1 MNKIIISGNLTKD
14 IEVKKSTQNKSYISF
29 TLGVREYTGKDNKQA
44 NFIDFKAFNA
54 TADALAKYC
63 HKGSYVVIIGSLR
76 KSSYVKDGITRYYT
90 EVYVDDFELTPKA
103 KTKTS
108 ENPVNAIVEPTQ
120 GEQVPLD
127 SDLTDEDLPF

>member
-14 IEVKKSTQNKSYISF
+14 IELKKSTQNKSYISF
-29 TLGVREYTGKDNKQA
+29 TLGVREYTGKDNKQS

-108 ENPVNAIVEPTQ
+108 DNPVEPQ

-127 SDLTDEDLPF
+127 SDLTDDDLPF